1 MERTELDTYFAEQL
15 AAGRHPVTTIEISAS
30 LPAVRDAVYSGM
42 SRLAG
47 TYSVRHENGA
57 LDLSHSPVSGI
68 QVLSV
73 GRHSVADIKS
83 AVRSSRA
90 LRAGVVVI
98 DDLSE
103 PELTRFLDHFT
114 QTPMFV

>member
-1 MERTELDTYFAEQL
+1 MERTELDQYFAEQL
-15 AAGRHPVTTIEISAS
+15 AAGQHPVASIEISAP
-30 LPAVRDAVYSGM
+30 LPAVRDAVYAGM

-47 TYSVRHENGA
+47 SYAHRHENGA
-57 LDLSHSPVSGI
+57 LDFSHRPVSGI

-73 GRHSVADIKS
+73 GRHSVADIKA

-90 LRAGVVVI
+90 LQAGVVVI

-103 PELTRFLDHFT
+103 PELTRFLDHFI
-114 QTPMFV
+114 QAPMFV